1 MTSAQEIDP
10 NAPVSAAS
18 VELMAPVELVA
29 RVVSDGNQFL
39 ATVDGLDLQS
49 SGRTREAAENGLVQ
63 AVRGWLERQD
73 TVGRLGQALGI
84 DDLDEETE
92 IVLRFD
98 DVEEPSGENSTG
110 D

>member
-1 MTSAQEIDP
+1 MTAAQEIDP
-10 NAPVSAAS
+10 NAPDSAAS

-39 ATVDGLDLQS
+39 ATVDGLELHS

-84 DDLDEETE
+84 DDLNEETE
-92 IVLRFD
+92 IVLRF

>member
-1 MTSAQEIDP
+1 MTAAPEIDP
-10 NAPVSAAS
+10 NAPDFIGS
-18 VELMAPVELVA
+18 VELAA
-29 RVVSDGNQFL
+29 RVVSDGDQFL
-39 ATVDGLDLQS
+39 ATVDGLELQS

-84 DDLDEETE
+84 DDLNEETE

-98 DVEEPSGENSTG
+98 ADESSGERSSEG
-110 D
+110 

>member
-1 MTSAQEIDP
+1 MTAAQEIDP
-10 NAPVSAAS
+10 NAPDFV
-18 VELMAPVELVA
+18 APVELVA

-39 ATVDGLDLQS
+39 ATVDGLELQS
-49 SGRTREAAENGLVQ
+49 SGRTREAAEDGLVQ

-84 DDLDEETE
+84 DDLNEETE
-92 IVLRFD
+92 IVLRF
-98 DVEEPSGENSTG
+98 DVEEPSGENSTS